1 MSLTSEFKE
10 GVKPED
16 GRGTYVSLKV
26 INGEELINHYK
37 RQGLVDT
44 IAPHELHCTVA
55 YSKKSFVHEPFI
67 GTVTIKPGDIE
78 AHLCKLGDGIV
89 MKFTNTDILAVNKKC
104 VDEGAI
110 SDYTTYTPHISIS
123 YGNTSL
129 DLNNLVK
136 PDFDILLGN
145 ETTSEINEFYS
156 K

>member
-1 MSLTSEFKE
+1 MDLRKE
-10 GVKPED
+10 LETENDK
-16 GRGTYVSLKV
+16 GTYVSLKV

-110 SDYTTYTPHISIS
+110 SDYTTYIPHISIS

-129 DLNNLVK
+129 NLNTLVK

-145 ETTSEINEFYS
+145 ETTSEINEFYN